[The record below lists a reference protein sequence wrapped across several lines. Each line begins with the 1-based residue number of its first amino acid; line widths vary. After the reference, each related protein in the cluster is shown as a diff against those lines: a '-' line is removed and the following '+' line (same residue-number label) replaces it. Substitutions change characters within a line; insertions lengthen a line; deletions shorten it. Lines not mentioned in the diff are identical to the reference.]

1 VELELINGERF
12 GDWEEYMRIKG
23 QEDELLALLHSDLC
37 LREALYPVTEAM
49 LVPGLV
55 LIYHLGKNTFGCHAI
70 RTVASGFKYLPSTD
84 IRGAVRAGKLFT
96 LP

>member
-1 VELELINGERF
+1 MELQLINGDRF
-12 GDWEEYMRIKG
+12 GNWEEHLRIQG
-23 QEDELLALLHSDLC
+23 QENELLERLHSDLC

-70 RTVASGFKYLPSTD
+70 RDRASGYKYLPDTD
-84 IRGAVRAGKLFT
+84 IRGAVRAGRLFT